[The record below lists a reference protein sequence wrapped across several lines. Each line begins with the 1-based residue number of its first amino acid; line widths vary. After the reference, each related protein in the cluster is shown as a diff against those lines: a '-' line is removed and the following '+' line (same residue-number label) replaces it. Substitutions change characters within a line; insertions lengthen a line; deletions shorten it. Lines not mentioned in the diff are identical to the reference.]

1 MADISFAT
9 EQSPEA
15 VAAQVRQEQEEA
27 QRKATDEYLA
37 TPTADHVQPS
47 VASGALPLPP
57 GFVGYLLRG
66 DEGETA
72 ASIKMRLRLGL
83 SA

>member
-1 MADISFAT
+1 MLVMADISFAT

-37 TPTADHVQPS
+37 TPTADCC
-47 VASGALPLPP
+47 
-57 GFVGYLLRG
+57 
-66 DEGETA
+66 A
-72 ASIKMRLRLGL
+72 AMKVRQQRQSR
-83 SA
+83 

>member
-57 GFVGYLLRG
+57 GFVGYLTGYILQHAIRPVR
-66 DEGETA
+66 EVA
-72 ASIKMRLRLGL
+72 VY
-83 SA
+83 